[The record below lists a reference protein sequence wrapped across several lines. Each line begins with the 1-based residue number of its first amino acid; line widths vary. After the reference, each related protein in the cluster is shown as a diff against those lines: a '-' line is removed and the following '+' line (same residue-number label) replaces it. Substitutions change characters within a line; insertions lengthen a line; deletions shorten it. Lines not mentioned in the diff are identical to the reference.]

1 MTFSNHIQIVGD
13 VYHTIN
19 LAAQAEAFIETENME
34 IEMNSS
40 QHHKCK

>member
-1 MTFSNHIQIVGD
+1 MAFCKHIQIVGN

-19 LAAQAEAFIETENME
+19 LLAQAEAFIETENME